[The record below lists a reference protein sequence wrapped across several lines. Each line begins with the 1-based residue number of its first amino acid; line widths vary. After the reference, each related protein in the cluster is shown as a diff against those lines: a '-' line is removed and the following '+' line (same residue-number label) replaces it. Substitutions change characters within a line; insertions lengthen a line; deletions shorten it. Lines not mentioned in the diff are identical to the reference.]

1 MKYSITLVKITK
13 NVSGPVSINFVS
25 LASEP
30 SLLVLRHDRCF
41 GTIVASARSLLRH
54 DRCFGTSV
62 ASARAL
68 LRHDRCFG
76 TNVSSPAGKY
86 EALSNASQ
94 REVNKASG
102 TSLLGPDPRQTS
114 LLSWSQIFP
123 QVGKRAFRSADNED
137 LLES

>member
-41 GTIVASARSLLRH
+41 GTIVASARALLRH
-54 DRCFGTSV
+54 ERCFGTS
-62 ASARAL
+62 
-68 LRHDRCFG
+68 
-76 TNVSSPAGKY
+76 VSSPAGKY

>member
-41 GTIVASARSLLRH
+41 GTI
-54 DRCFGTSV
+54 V

-102 TSLLGPDPRQTS
+102 TSLLGPDPWQTS

-137 LLES
+137 LFES

>member
-62 ASARAL
+62 
-68 LRHDRCFG
+68 
-76 TNVSSPAGKY
+76 SSPAGKY

-137 LLES
+137 LLVS

>member
-25 LASEP
+25 LARA
-30 SLLVLRHDRCF
+30 LLWHE
-41 GTIVASARSLLRH
+41 
-54 DRCFGTSV
+54 RCFGTSV
-62 ASARAL
+62 
-68 LRHDRCFG
+68 
-76 TNVSSPAGKY
+76 SSPAGEY

-102 TSLLGPDPRQTS
+102 TSLLVLYSRQTS

-123 QVGKRAFRSADNED
+123 QVGKRAFCSADNEN
-137 LLES
+137 LLESQFHENMIV

>member
-30 SLLVLRHDRCF
+30 SSLVLRN
-41 GTIVASARSLLRH
+41 

-62 ASARAL
+62 
-68 LRHDRCFG
+68 
-76 TNVSSPAGKY
+76 SSPAGKY
-86 EALSNASQ
+86 KALSNASQ